1 VRGVEGTVLFD
12 FRVSFT
18 LLDANIKVLTDSGLV
33 EARACVFDALVVDSS
48 NVISANTA
56 GYHWW
61 PYETKT

>member
-33 EARACVFDALVVDSS
+33 EAHACVFDALVVDSS
-48 NVISANTA
+48 NVIRANTA
-56 GYHWW
+56 GYHW
-61 PYETKT
+61 